1 MEKTLAQ
8 ISLDTV
14 FIEGLRVD
22 AVIGVFDWERQI
34 TQPVIVDLEMR
45 TNIRK
50 AGQTDEI
57 DDAVNYKTVSDEVSR
72 LIIDCKAKLLEF
84 LAEKI
89 AAHILTDFSVDSVK
103 VTLRKPTAV
112 PDAKA
117 VGVSIERHR
126 DHIRAE
132 HRL

>member
-1 MEKTLAQ
+1 M
-8 ISLDTV
+8 DTV
-14 FIEGLRVD
+14 FVEGLRVD

-45 TNIRK
+45 TDIRQ
-50 AGQTDEI
+50 AGQTDHI
-57 DDAVNYKTVSDEVSR
+57 DDAVSYKTVSDEVSQ
-72 LIIDCKAKLLEF
+72 LIIECQAKLLEF

-89 AAHILTDFSVDSVK
+89 AAHILTGFPVQSVK

-112 PDAKA
+112 PEATA

-132 HRL
+132 PRL